1 MRKKLFVIFIVAF
14 LFRLIAL
21 NQSLWLD
28 EATTARVVQQYN
40 YAQIITK
47 FSPSDFH
54 PPLFY
59 IFMKAWS
66 NIFGYAEVVL
76 RMPSVLFS
84 LSCGYIVYVLY
95 IRMSR
100 DRSRRAPS
108 SVAKWGP
115 VPTNGLFAVIFFLFN
130 PLIIYYSQ
138 EARMYMMVTFL
149 LSVSLYYFMVI
160 ITSKSLSS
168 ELRATILFNL
178 FTALSFLTFYG
189 SIFMIAAYYI
199 VLLWKRQFALLIKLL
214 PGFVIALLVVT
225 PLLYQQFLHSRE
237 ALQIVTN
244 WKAAL
249 GPASLK
255 NLFLIPLKFSLG
267 RISFEPKNLY
277 YLLSLPWTLFI
288 LFIASRGIV
297 KQKLFG
303 VLCILPVFL
312 GLVFSF
318 FSPLLQYFR
327 FLYLLP
333 ILSILLANSYASQR
347 QLIKLVLATIVL
359 LGFAGLSCMYVL
371 NPVVHREN
379 WRDAAL
385 SVNNKKEIYM
395 IVSSSDPIRYYGNKS
410 LLKDLRTLSVVQN
423 LPDKIVVIPYTSDI
437 YGYDYKTNLINK
449 GYASTSIKNFRG
461 VTVEEWQR
469 IKQPTN

>member
-95 IRMSR
+95 IHMSR

-237 ALQIVTN
+237 A
-244 WKAAL
+244 
-249 GPASLK
+249 
-255 NLFLIPLKFSLG
+255 
-267 RISFEPKNLY
+267 
-277 YLLSLPWTLFI
+277 
-288 LFIASRGIV
+288 
-297 KQKLFG
+297 
-303 VLCILPVFL
+303 
-312 GLVFSF
+312 
-318 FSPLLQYFR
+318 
-327 FLYLLP
+327 
-333 ILSILLANSYASQR
+333 
-347 QLIKLVLATIVL
+347 
-359 LGFAGLSCMYVL
+359 
-371 NPVVHREN
+371 
-379 WRDAAL
+379 
-385 SVNNKKEIYM
+385 
-395 IVSSSDPIRYYGNKS
+395 
-410 LLKDLRTLSVVQN
+410 
-423 LPDKIVVIPYTSDI
+423 
-437 YGYDYKTNLINK
+437 
-449 GYASTSIKNFRG
+449 
-461 VTVEEWQR
+461 
-469 IKQPTN
+469 